1 MTTIQNQHF
10 KGQIPWRSEWDL
22 FKKQFS
28 QDIFGGKDWER
39 YFGAIGNEPIIHDDS
54 IDFLKQLL
62 KTHLLLLIPQKV
74 NGHPFTLNY
83 LHNLIENKI
92 APTFYDKDI
101 RSELGEQQ
109 TSHSYWV
116 IMTKRP
122 NWCSE
127 AKEYQFYY
135 KKLENIQKRNFSFY
149 SEKERVDYFVQKA
162 YEFPTVLESVTATSI
177 NYLKTREE
185 GSCQREL
192 LYRDYTF
199 CKDLLPSIDANAYA
213 YVGEIFS
220 DFRGNLQGPYIQK
233 MRPWDCIDSTET
245 IGIKLVI
252 RDMRYNRS
260 TNLDYQRGVVKIN

>member
-1 MTTIQNQHF
+1 MATIQNQHF

-135 KKLENIQKRNFSFY
+135 KKLENIQKRKSRLFCT
-149 SEKERVDYFVQKA
+149 K
-162 YEFPTVLESVTATSI
+162 SVRISNCFGI
-177 NYLKTREE
+177 
-185 GSCQREL
+185 C
-192 LYRDYTF
+192 D
-199 CKDLLPSIDANAYA
+199 
-213 YVGEIFS
+213 S
-220 DFRGNLQGPYIQK
+220 DFNKLLKNTGRRVLSKRAPIQRLYFLQRFIA
-233 MRPWDCIDSTET
+233 
-245 IGIKLVI
+245 
-252 RDMRYNRS
+252 
-260 TNLDYQRGVVKIN
+260 